1 MITKGTSVGA
11 YLDGVINETLKQ
23 DLHQRALD
31 EKDKQ
36 VSFAPKDKSDDELDG
51 SDNSGKGEE
60 PTDFDTIHN
69 DNEKSKTMSNDADAM
84 KGDVKLDDVVEKLNT
99 IRSGKSFKDSLVT
112 QRFEEYFSS
121 LSDAEKVAMFSFFK
135 GVAQI
140 VTGETEPEQAA
151 QPSDKPADVKMQK
164 GPEKQQKQ
172 VKPNVIKTPDKS
184 PGNTVEK
191 PKPTAGEDTSPPINV
206 KKRG

>member
-1 MITKGTSVGA
+1 MITKGTSLGA
-11 YLDGVINETLKQ
+11 YLDAAINETLKQ
-23 DLHQRALD
+23 DLHQKALD

-36 VSFAPKDKSDDELDG
+36 VSFAPKDDG
-51 SDNSGKGEE
+51 GGNGTGEE
-60 PTDFDTIHN
+60 KDEKSTDFDTIHQDN
-69 DNEKSKTMSNDADAM
+69 DKQSKTGSDDHDAM

-112 QRFEEYFSS
+112 QRFEEYFGS

-172 VKPNVIKTPDKS
+172 VKPNVVKSPNKS
-184 PGNTVEK
+184 PGDTVEK
-191 PKPTAGEDTSPPINV
+191 PKSTSGEDTSPPIQV